1 MIIDSINQ
9 KFVQVFGHQKSMAF
23 CSPGRINLIGEH
35 TDYNGGFVFPGA
47 IDKNI
52 AVRIAQNNTNEINV
66 YSINYDAA
74 VNFIL
79 REDDLPESIWA
90 KYVFGVCMEMKKA
103 GVAVRGFNAVFFGD
117 IPLGSGLSSSAA
129 MNCVFA
135 FALNQL
141 FEGNLSKMELA
152 KIGQQAEHNYGGVQC
167 GIMDQFASLFGK
179 KDHLMRL
186 DCKTLEYE
194 YYPFQPNG
202 YKLLLL
208 NSNVKHQL
216 ASSAYNQ
223 RRQSCESVVAAL
235 QKRYPEV
242 SLLRDATL
250 DMIAEVRAEVG
261 EEAYKRAA
269 YVLDE
274 NNRVMQTCQALIDND
289 YELVGRLMYET
300 HNGLSKQYEVSCEEM
315 DFLVEQAQACG
326 VTGARMMGG
335 GFGGCTINLVQEN
348 MAAHFIE
355 QTSSAFQSKFGHT
368 PPLYEVCV
376 SDGSRQID

>member
-1 MIIDSINQ
+1 
-9 KFVQVFGHQKSMAF
+9 
-23 CSPGRINLIGEH
+23 
-35 TDYNGGFVFPGA
+35 
-47 IDKNI
+47 
-52 AVRIAQNNTNEINV
+52 
-66 YSINYDAA
+66 
-74 VNFIL
+74 
-79 REDDLPESIWA
+79 
-90 KYVFGVCMEMKKA
+90 
-103 GVAVRGFNAVFFGD
+103 
-117 IPLGSGLSSSAA
+117 

-152 KIGQQAEHNYGGVQC
+152 KIGQQAEHNYGGVQY

-261 EEAYKRAA
+261 EETYKCAA

-355 QTSSAFQSKFGHT
+355 QTSSAFQSKFGYT